1 MGKLNGRMVTVKKY
15 QRTIPDFEILQLFN
29 DEHETVR
36 FVENLFFESRYVNLL
51 SLLITVY
58 SLSSTIPR

>member
-36 FVENLFFESRYVNLL
+36 FVENLFFESKYVNL
-51 SLLITVY
+51 Y
-58 SLSSTIPR
+58 